1 MNTCDQTGL
10 VQDRSPALV
19 PGDEKSAHLPNL
31 PLARRSTAT
40 HLVFLAALVL
50 ISGMTAFVGIAPI
63 RLFGHDIFFFLDN
76 TYRVLQGQVPHRDFS
91 SAWGPLTYLIEAA
104 GLLLSGMRPAG
115 IGYANAFFAP
125 LIGIWTWRMARN
137 RLPSTIG
144 CALAIYA
151 MLLIAGP
158 FSLGW
163 GPFNFSHAMTYNRYG
178 YALVGI
184 ILLECCAPFLGVRVR
199 GRQPAS
205 GAVSTGAAWAVLTFL
220 KISYGIVAFPFILL
234 SFVSGGARHKR
245 LIALC
250 AAFGIVAAIV
260 MGYLRFD
267 FADLL
272 NDLRFA
278 ASGKSQAWKPADVLR
293 FGFGHL
299 GESLPV
305 AFLALA
311 VCCSRKAGA
320 AGWGWRFRICLLAG
334 MVLAIGGFVV
344 SMNHQPSTLPLN
356 GFAAVLVASTV
367 FPRRKDGWASLGQLD
382 PLRSIVI
389 FLVAV
394 CLVPLS
400 LANAGSLIAAATQRR
415 QLAVDSGVRLAAPR
429 GADLIFAPVPTLVTT
444 ETGGP
449 GYVVALN
456 DGLDLLR
463 RHTGPRDGVLTLD
476 MFNPFNYLLGRP
488 SPRGGLAA
496 AAFNLVASDRAH
508 PSPERFFGDA
518 KFVMERKYSRSV
530 GDYDIEVVHI
540 ERFKRLYQGLLQE
553 RFSLIAES
561 EHWLLYG
568 PRQGGGVA
576 QRSSE

>member
-1 MNTCDQTGL
+1 MNTCDQAGL
-10 VQDRSPALV
+10 EQERGEALV
-19 PGDEKSAHLPNL
+19 DRDRECAHVPDLP
-31 PLARRSTAT
+31 PAERSDGAY
-40 HLVFLAALVL
+40 LVFLAALVL
-50 ISGMTAFVGIAPI
+50 ISGMAAFVGIAPI

-115 IGYANAFFAP
+115 IGYANALFAP
-125 LIGIWTWRMARN
+125 LIGIWTWRMGRN
-137 RLPSTIG
+137 RLPSPIR
-144 CALAIYA
+144 CALAIYT

-163 GPFNFSHAMTYNRYG
+163 GVFNFSHAMTYNRYG

-184 ILLECCAPFLGVRVR
+184 ILLECCAPFLGVKVS
-199 GRQPAS
+199 GRQSAF
-205 GAVSTGAAWAVLTFL
+205 GAASTGAAWALLTFV
-220 KISYGIVAFPFILL
+220 KVSYGIVAFPFIVL
-234 SFVSGGARHKR
+234 SFVSGVARRER
-245 LIALC
+245 LVALC

-260 MGYLRFD
+260 LAYLRFD
-267 FADLL
+267 LADLL

-278 ASGKSQAWKPADVLR
+278 ASGKSQVWNPADVLK
-293 FGFGHL
+293 FGFGHF
-299 GESLPV
+299 GESLPL

-311 VCCSRKAGA
+311 VSSSRKAGA
-320 AGWGWRFRICLLAG
+320 TGWGWRFRVCLLAG
-334 MVLAIGGFVV
+334 IVLAVGGFVV

-367 FPRRKDGWASLGQLD
+367 FPRRKGGWASLGRLD

-394 CLVPLS
+394 CLLPLS

-415 QLAVDSGVRLAAPR
+415 QLAADAGVSLAVPR

-449 GYVVALN
+449 GYVIALN

-463 RHTGPRDGVLTLD
+463 RHTGPRDGVLALD

-508 PSPERFFGDA
+508 PSPEQFFGDT

-530 GDYDIEVVHI
+530 EDYDIEVLHI
-540 ERFKRLYQGLLQE
+540 ERFKRLYEGLLQE

-568 PRQGGGVA
+568 PKKTAEAAG
-576 QRSSE
+576 RSLK